1 MFKIRGITS
10 MVIEGSVMQ
19 SAECFKITVLFSRN
33 WLFLTLSWNHQNNI
47 MIINASNMA
56 LHIIL
61 REEIFLL
68 SQIHT

>member
-1 MFKIRGITS
+1 MFKITEITS

-33 WLFLTLSWNHQNNI
+33 WLFLTLPWNHQNNI